1 MGSGVMCLIL
11 CEVCVTK
18 VHTHLSKFVYWFM
31 QFMDVNFILNVF
43 TFTFNLSLKSCK
55 QILNPS
61 EGYLG

>member
-43 TFTFNLSLKSCK
+43 TFTFNLS
-55 QILNPS
+55 
-61 EGYLG
+61 